1 MEEFDLV
8 SDRSSVGQERDDGI
22 DLEAS
27 LLDTSFI
34 NSKLSQDNLDNFKKD
49 INKAINGKI
58 LVLEERID
66 KVVGDIISIKKKMEL
81 WKKPERDYEEELDM
95 VSSRKPV
102 YHNASCLHV
111 QGPSSKDEIISSLDW
126 SGNLLA
132 VQQRRDAGGRIF
144 FNVVVRNEF
153 AGKAII
159 ALHGQIYNGM
169 RGICKRSNRQIDIS
183 SLIQD
188 YGVGGKSCAICHSI
202 LSVVVVGEREK
213 DSRELVVAGACRW
226 DYYEGRD
233 DFDSP
238 QRIRKRVSSGK
249 ALYLLYFPFL
259 MFIIL

>member
-1 MEEFDLV
+1 MEQIDIENEGSVDEHEREDDL
-8 SDRSSVGQERDDGI
+8 
-22 DLEAS
+22 DLEPS
-27 LLDTSFI
+27 SLDTSFI

-95 VSSRKPV
+95 VSSRKPI

-153 AGKAII
+153 AAKAIL
-159 ALHGQIYNGM
+159 AL
-169 RGICKRSNRQIDIS
+169 NR
-183 SLIQD
+183 
-188 YGVGGKSCAICHSI
+188 
-202 LSVVVVGEREK
+202 
-213 DSRELVVAGACRW
+213 
-226 DYYEGRD
+226 
-233 DFDSP
+233 
-238 QRIRKRVSSGK
+238 
-249 ALYLLYFPFL
+249 
-259 MFIIL
+259 